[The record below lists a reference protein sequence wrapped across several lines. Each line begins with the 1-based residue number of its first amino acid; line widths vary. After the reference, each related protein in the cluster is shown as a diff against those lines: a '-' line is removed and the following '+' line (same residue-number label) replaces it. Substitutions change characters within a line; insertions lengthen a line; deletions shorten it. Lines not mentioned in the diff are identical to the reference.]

1 MYRLFAGML
10 TLRSWHNV
18 KNTSVNSLKE
28 GFRAQAPSPEEA
40 KQLKVYIK
48 QFAKEISTILRN
60 VPREL
65 LLLLK
70 TNDCL
75 RAVDHSL
82 GAPINTYVVMARRT
96 SRALYQESWAK
107 ATTWGERWHA
117 FRKHARVEATLFAW
131 IVSVRAQ
138 RVVRT
143 LSRGWAKLVQWLWR
157 GKPAVA
163 T

>member
-1 MYRLFAGML
+1 MCVCVLCVRDCA
-10 TLRSWHNV
+10 
-18 KNTSVNSLKE
+18 
-28 GFRAQAPSPEEA
+28 AA
-40 KQLKVYIK
+40 
-48 QFAKEISTILRN
+48 TILRN

-107 ATTWGERWHA
+107 ATTWGCVCGCVGVY
-117 FRKHARVEATLFAW
+117 ARRCMPHSGASWQGEVACIPEACT
-131 IVSVRAQ
+131 R
-138 RVVRT
+138 
-143 LSRGWAKLVQWLWR
+143 
-157 GKPAVA
+157 
-163 T
+163 

>member
-1 MYRLFAGML
+1 MCVCVLCVRDCA
-10 TLRSWHNV
+10 
-18 KNTSVNSLKE
+18 
-28 GFRAQAPSPEEA
+28 AA
-40 KQLKVYIK
+40 
-48 QFAKEISTILRN
+48 TILRN

-107 ATTWGERWHA
+107 ATTWGCVCGCVGVWC
-117 FRKHARVEATLFAW
+117 
-131 IVSVRAQ
+131 
-138 RVVRT
+138 VRT
-143 LSRGWAKLVQWLWR
+143 AVHASQLRFVAGRGGMHSGSMHALKPLCSHGLSPYERSALCAHFR
-157 GKPAVA
+157 VA
-163 T
+163 GPN